1 MKAQIFK
8 TALTMFVIFFASCSS
23 DDDATPTP
31 VDPGITLYEKEGE
44 WNCELGDT
52 CEDIYQFEFKEGSRI
67 SISIDDI
74 TGSSAVSLDLAADFG
89 QFGGPN
95 ILNEGALSYYGC
107 TGQDE
112 EVSLANIL
120 IDETGTY
127 NLAIARDW
135 GLSAGVNGKYKLTI
149 VSDTSFT
156 KGVAPTN
163 DTEALNYERECL

>member
-1 MKAQIFK
+1 MKTQILK
-8 TALTMFVIFFASCSS
+8 ALLVLSIIFFVSCSN
-23 DDDATPTP
+23 DDDATP
-31 VDPGITLYEKEGE
+31 VDTGVTLFEKEGE
-44 WNCELGDT
+44 WDCEIGHT

-67 SISIDDI
+67 SISIDNV
-74 TGSSAVSLDLAADFG
+74 TGSSVVSLDLAADFG

-107 TGQDE
+107 TGQDG

-120 IDETGTY
+120 ISETGTY

-135 GLSAGVNGKYKLTI
+135 GLSAGFDGTYKLII

-156 KGVAPTN
+156 EGIAPTN
-163 DTEALNYERECL
+163 DTEVQNYVRECL